1 MKSDKE
7 LYQEFMNNIAI
18 SKIKEEND
26 IVMEN
31 KVKSIFKTIVTT
43 LIGLLLGTGVVFAGT
58 KVYENIEKIWK
69 EPESY
74 TYDEMIANIPQ
85 EVTEEEKKELITEDE
100 ARNIGIEVLNKLGYE
115 NQTINRIELKKGY
128 NNHYNNDVSS
138 DYYMVKTKWGYEEG
152 LMVQLNANDG
162 EFIAFED
169 MDLKYKHYPTE
180 KLSDGEISR
189 IATEYYKKTGLDEN
203 LYKLTE
209 TKINDFYFENHGNDL
224 LSAKFYKYYN
234 GIANKYESCFV
245 SFISVN
251 GEIMLYS
258 IIINIDNTF
267 QNNEV
272 LISKDDALNIA
283 VNKEKEFS
291 NYEITNIDVEL
302 SIEKMNPFIYIIE
315 NDEYDQSIE
324 KRTYYK
330 LDNITRNVW
339 KVKVEHGLLGKDFG
353 IDRKNEYYKEGMS
366 KYYFV
371 DATTGEIIGGSNVNI
386 Y

>member
-31 KVKSIFKTIVTT
+31 KVKSIFKTIITT
-43 LIGLLLGTGVVFAGT
+43 LVGLLLGTGVVFAGT

-85 EVTEEEKKELITEDE
+85 EVTEEEKKEIITEDE

-128 NNHYNNDVSS
+128 TDDVPS
-138 DYYMVKTKWGYEEG
+138 YYMVKTKWGYEEG

-169 MDLKYKHYPTE
+169 MDLKYKHLPTE
-180 KLSDGEISR
+180 KLSDDEISR
-189 IATEYYKKTGLDEN
+189 IATDYYKKIGLDEN

-209 TKINDFYFENHGNDL
+209 TKINDYYFQNQASDL
-224 LSAKFYKYYN
+224 LSANFYKYYN
-234 GIANKYESCFV
+234 EIANKYESFHV
-245 SFISVN
+245 AFISVN
-251 GEIMLYS
+251 GEIMLNS
-258 IIINIDNTF
+258 IIVNLDNTF

-272 LISKDDALNIA
+272 LISKDNALNIA

-291 NYEITNIDVEL
+291 KYDITNTDVEL
-302 SIEKMNPFIYIIE
+302 SIEKMNTFIYRIE
-315 NDEYDQSIE
+315 NDEFDQSEEIE
-324 KRTYYK
+324 EKTYYK
-330 LDNITRNVW
+330 TDNITRNVW
-339 KVKVEHGLLGKDFG
+339 KVKVEHGFLGKDFG
-353 IDRKNEYYKEGMS
+353 IERKNEYIKEGMS

-371 DATTGEIIGGSNVNI
+371 DATTGEIIGGSNVNRF
-386 Y
+386 